1 VPPALGRFISIEG
14 IEGSGKSTLRA
25 GLVAALRGHAAG
37 PIPTVE
43 TREPGGTALGE
54 RVRALF
60 LDPAGRIEA
69 RAEALLLNAARAQ
82 LVRETI
88 APALAA
94 GNWVVSD
101 RFATSTLAYQGY
113 GRGLELDG
121 LRSLAA
127 FATGGLEP
135 DLVLL
140 VDISP
145 DVSRERLRGRP
156 GADDRVEREDDA
168 FHARVRAGYLEL
180 AAGDARMRVLDGM
193 LAPDELLRAAFA
205 HVERLI
211 AS

>member
-1 VPPALGRFISIEG
+1 VPPARGRFISIEG

-25 GLVAALRGHAAG
+25 GLVAELRGYAAG
-37 PIPTVE
+37 TIPTVE

-101 RFATSTLAYQGY
+101 RFSTSTLAYQGY

-140 VDISP
+140 VDIP
-145 DVSRERLRGRP
+145 PEVSRERLRGRP

>member
-1 VPPALGRFISIEG
+1 MPPARGRFISIEG

-25 GLVAALRGHAAG
+25 GLVATLRAYRA
-37 PIPTVE
+37 TSVQVVE

-54 RVRALF
+54 SVRALF

-69 RAEALLLNAARAQ
+69 RTEALLLNAARAQ
-82 LVRETI
+82 LVRERI

-94 GNWVVSD
+94 GIWVVSD
-101 RFATSTLAYQGY
+101 RFSTSTLAYQGY

-140 VDISP
+140 VDIP
-145 DVSRERLRGRP
+145 PEVSRERLRGRP

-168 FHARVRAGYLEL
+168 FHARVREGYLEL
-180 AAGDARMRVLDGM
+180 AAADARLCVLDGT
-193 LAPDELLRAAFA
+193 LGPGDLLRAAFE
-205 HVERLI
+205 HVEGLI

>member
-1 VPPALGRFISIEG
+1 VPPARGRFISIEG

-25 GLVAALRGHAAG
+25 GLVAELRGYAAG

-101 RFATSTLAYQGY
+101 RFSTSTLAYQGY

-140 VDISP
+140 VDIP
-145 DVSRERLRGRP
+145 PEVSRERLRGRP

>member
-1 VPPALGRFISIEG
+1 VPPARGRFISIEG

-25 GLVAALRGHAAG
+25 GLVAELRGYAAG
-37 PIPTVE
+37 TIPTVE

-101 RFATSTLAYQGY
+101 RFSTSTLAYQGY

-121 LRSLAA
+121 LHSLAA

-140 VDISP
+140 VDIP
-145 DVSRERLRGRP
+145 PEVSRERLRGRP